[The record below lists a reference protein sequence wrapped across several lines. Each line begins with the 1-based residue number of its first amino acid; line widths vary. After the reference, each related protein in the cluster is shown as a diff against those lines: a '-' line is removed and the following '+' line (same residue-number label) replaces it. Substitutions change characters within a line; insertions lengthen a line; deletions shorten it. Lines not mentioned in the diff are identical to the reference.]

1 MLTEDYVRWL
11 QEQLAGG
18 AWVSIEQA
26 DDDGRANELLSRA
39 ENGYAGLAYRLWRSD
54 WEPEAVA

>member
-1 MLTEDYVRWL
+1 MRWL

-39 ENGYAGLAYRLWRSD
+39 ENGYAGLAFRLWRSD
-54 WEPEAVA
+54 WGPEAVA